1 MDNYKYFSQL
11 CESIVTEASTT
22 MAQFTGPGAQE
33 ILKQLHSKEA
43 LGHDVQPVPAVR
55 PKWTDLK
62 DKPGT
67 WLLIAGNK
75 GFGAVRYLG
84 SDNYRGRGYG
94 STGSYQIF
102 TSNGRPDPDEGNMVY
117 STFADNVTDAN
128 SLLKGIIGDARK
140 FYFVDSE
147 YSKQLK
153 TNRANEKPIS
163 DFHSINGNVATLTKR
178 FKPLFRK
185 ILVASKADINGVIAS
200 MAKNDAHHKVD
211 KKIDQVKLIDQ
222 AIESLDDNE
231 ISDVLTS
238 AVNNS
243 VMLTARYYY
252 PDLTGNIMNHGPRYS
267 SRNPTVGSEK
277 SEGVTKV
284 LADIANGDREK
295 LSAVLAY
302 LKRSLV

>member
-1 MDNYKYFSQL
+1 MDDYKHFSQL
-11 CESIVTEASTT
+11 CESIVTEASTA
-22 MAQFTGPGAQE
+22 MAQFNGPGAQE
-33 ILKQLHSKEA
+33 VLKQLHSKEA
-43 LGHDVQPVPAVR
+43 LGHDVKPEPAVR

-62 DKPGT
+62 ERPGT

-75 GFGAVRYLG
+75 GFGAVRYIG
-84 SDNYRGRGYG
+84 SENYRSRA
-94 STGSYQIF
+94 SRSGSYQIF
-102 TSNGRPDPDEGNMVY
+102 TSSGRPEPDEGNMIY

-128 SLLKGIIGDARK
+128 GLLKSIIGDARK

-147 YSKQLK
+147 YSKELNQ
-153 TNRANEKPIS
+153 NRGKNKPIS
-163 DFHSINGNVATLTKR
+163 DFNTVNVNNLTKR

-222 AIESLDDNE
+222 AIQGLDNDA
-231 ISDVLTS
+231 ISDVLGNAVS
-238 AVNNS
+238 AS
-243 VMLTARYYY
+243 VILTARYYY
-252 PDLTGNIMNHGPRYS
+252 PQLTGNVTSGYRY
-267 SRNPTVGSEK
+267 RDNGLTAEK
-277 SEGVTKV
+277 NEGVVKV

>member
-11 CESIVTEASTT
+11 CESIVTEASTA

-43 LGHDVQPVPAVR
+43 LGHDVTPEPAVR

-62 DKPGT
+62 DRPGT

-75 GFGAVRYLG
+75 GFGAVRYIG
-84 SDNYRGRGYG
+84 SDTYRSRA
-94 STGSYQIF
+94 SRSGSYQIF
-102 TSNGRPDPDEGNMVY
+102 TSNGRPDPDEGNMIY

-128 SLLKGIIGDARK
+128 GLLKSIIGDARK

-147 YSKQLK
+147 YSKELNQ
-153 TNRANEKPIS
+153 NRGKNKPIS
-163 DFHSINGNVATLTKR
+163 DFNTVNVTTLTKR

-222 AIESLDDNE
+222 AIQGLDNNE
-231 ISDVLTS
+231 ISDVLGNAVS
-238 AVNNS
+238 AS
-243 VMLTARYYY
+243 VILAARYYY
-252 PDLTGNIMNHGPRYS
+252 PQLTGNVTSGYRY
-267 SRNPTVGSEK
+267 RDNGLTTEK
-277 SEGVTKV
+277 TEGMVKV
-284 LADIANGDREK
+284 LSDIANGDREK

>member
-1 MDNYKYFSQL
+1 MDDYKYFSQL
-11 CESIVTEASTT
+11 CESIVSEASTA
-22 MAQFTGPGAQE
+22 MAQFNGPGAQE

-43 LGHDVQPVPAVR
+43 LGHDVQPEPAIR

-84 SDNYRGRGYG
+84 SENYRSRA
-94 STGSYQIF
+94 SRSGSYQIF
-102 TSNGRPDPDEGNMVY
+102 TSNGRPDPDEGNMIY

-128 SLLKGIIGDARK
+128 GLLKSIVGDARK
-140 FYFVDSE
+140 FYFADSE
-147 YSKQLK
+147 YSKELNQ
-153 TNRANEKPIS
+153 NRGKNKPIS
-163 DFHSINGNVATLTKR
+163 DFNTVNVTTLTKR

-222 AIESLDDNE
+222 AIQGLDNDA
-231 ISDVLTS
+231 ISDVLGNAVS
-238 AVNNS
+238 AS
-243 VMLTARYYY
+243 VILTARYYY
-252 PDLTGNIMNHGPRYS
+252 PQLTGNVTSGYRY
-267 SRNPTVGSEK
+267 RDNGLTTEK
-277 SEGVTKV
+277 TEGMVKV
-284 LADIANGDREK
+284 LSDIANGDREK

>member
-11 CESIVTEASTT
+11 CESIVSEASTA

-33 ILKQLHSKEA
+33 VLKQLHSKDA
-43 LGHDVQPVPAVR
+43 LGHDVQPEPAVR

-62 DKPGT
+62 DKPGS

-75 GFGAVRYLG
+75 GFGAVRFMG
-84 SDNYRGRGYG
+84 SDTYGRRA
-94 STGSYQIF
+94 SRSGSYQIF

-128 SLLKGIIGDARK
+128 GLLKRIIGDARK

-147 YSKQLK
+147 YSKQLNQ
-153 TNRANEKPIS
+153 NRGKNKPIS
-163 DFHSINGNVATLTKR
+163 DFNTVNVTTLTKR

-222 AIESLDDNE
+222 AIQGLDNNE
-231 ISDVLTS
+231 ISEVLGNAVS
-238 AVNNS
+238 AS
-243 VMLTARYYY
+243 VILTARYYY
-252 PDLTGNIMNHGPRYS
+252 PQLTGNVTSSYRY
-267 SRNPTVGSEK
+267 RDNGLTTEK
-277 SEGVTKV
+277 TEGMVKV

>member
-11 CESIVTEASTT
+11 CESIVSEASTT
-22 MAQFTGPGAQE
+22 MAQFNGPGAQE

-43 LGHDVQPVPAVR
+43 LGHDVQPEPAVR

-84 SDNYRGRGYG
+84 SENYRSRA
-94 STGSYQIF
+94 SRSGSYQIF
-102 TSNGRPDPDEGNMVY
+102 TSNGRPDPDEGNMIY

-128 SLLKGIIGDARK
+128 GLLKSIIGDARK

-147 YSKQLK
+147 YSKELNQ
-153 TNRANEKPIS
+153 NRGKNKPIS
-163 DFHSINGNVATLTKR
+163 DFNTVNVTTLTKR

-222 AIESLDDNE
+222 AIQGLDNDE
-231 ISDVLTS
+231 ISEVLGNAVS
-238 AVNNS
+238 AS
-243 VMLTARYYY
+243 VILTARYYY
-252 PDLTGNIMNHGPRYS
+252 PQLTGNVTSGYRY
-267 SRNPTVGSEK
+267 RDNGLTTEK
-277 SEGVTKV
+277 TEGMVKV

>member
-11 CESIVTEASTT
+11 CESIVLEASTA

-43 LGHDVQPVPAVR
+43 FGHDVTPEPAVR

-62 DKPGT
+62 DRPGT

-84 SDNYRGRGYG
+84 SDNYRSRA
-94 STGSYQIF
+94 SRSGSYQIF
-102 TSNGRPDPDEGNMVY
+102 TSNGKPDPDEGNMVY
-117 STFADNVTDAN
+117 SYFADNVTDAN
-128 SLLKGIIGDARK
+128 SSLKGIIGDARK

-153 TNRANEKPIS
+153 TNRAMEKPDSS
-163 DFHSINGNVATLTKR
+163 DFATTTKLATR
-178 FKPLFRK
+178 FKPLFKK
-185 ILVASKADINGVIAS
+185 ILIASKADINGVIAN

-211 KKIDQVKLIDQ
+211 KKLDQIKLIDQ
-222 AIESLDDNE
+222 AIQKLDDGE
-231 ISDVLTS
+231 MSDLLTG

-243 VMLTARYYY
+243 LVLTARYYY
-252 PDLTGNIMNHGPRYS
+252 PDQTGNISNGYRYRDNS
-267 SRNPTVGSEK
+267 LMAEK
-277 SEGVTKV
+277 NDGVTRV
-284 LADIANGDREK
+284 LADIANGDRGK

>member
-1 MDNYKYFSQL
+1 MDDYKYFSQL
-11 CESIVTEASTT
+11 CESIVSEASTA
-22 MAQFTGPGAQE
+22 MAQFNGPGAQE
-33 ILKQLHSKEA
+33 VLKQLHSKDA
-43 LGHDVQPVPAVR
+43 LGHDVQPEPAVR

-62 DKPGT
+62 DKPGS

-75 GFGAVRYLG
+75 GFGAVRFMG
-84 SDNYRGRGYG
+84 SDTYGRRA
-94 STGSYQIF
+94 SRSGSYQIF

-128 SLLKGIIGDARK
+128 SLLKSIVGDARK

-147 YSKQLK
+147 YSKQLNQTRGK
-153 TNRANEKPIS
+153 NKPIS
-163 DFHSINGNVATLTKR
+163 DFNTVNVTTLTKR

-222 AIESLDDNE
+222 AIQGLDNDE
-231 ISDVLTS
+231 ISEVLGNAVS
-238 AVNNS
+238 AS
-243 VMLTARYYY
+243 VILTARYYY
-252 PDLTGNIMNHGPRYS
+252 PQLTGNVTSGYRY
-267 SRNPTVGSEK
+267 RDNGLTTEK
-277 SEGVTKV
+277 TEGMVKV

>member
-1 MDNYKYFSQL
+1 MDDYKHFSQL
-11 CESIVTEASTT
+11 CESIVTEASTA
-22 MAQFTGPGAQE
+22 MAQFNGPGAQE
-33 ILKQLHSKEA
+33 VLKQLHSKEA
-43 LGHDVQPVPAVR
+43 LGHDVKPEPAVR

-84 SDNYRGRGYG
+84 SENYRSRA
-94 STGSYQIF
+94 SRSGSYQIF
-102 TSNGRPDPDEGNMVY
+102 TSNGRPDPDEGNMIY

-128 SLLKGIIGDARK
+128 GLLKSIIGDARK

-147 YSKQLK
+147 YSKELNQ
-153 TNRANEKPIS
+153 NRGKNKPIS
-163 DFHSINGNVATLTKR
+163 DFNTVNVNNLTKR

-222 AIESLDDNE
+222 AIQGLDNDA
-231 ISDVLTS
+231 ISDVLGNAVS
-238 AVNNS
+238 AS
-243 VMLTARYYY
+243 VILTARYYY
-252 PDLTGNIMNHGPRYS
+252 PQLTGNVTSGYRY
-267 SRNPTVGSEK
+267 RDNGLTAEK
-277 SEGVTKV
+277 NEGVVKV

>member
-1 MDNYKYFSQL
+1 
-11 CESIVTEASTT
+11 
-22 MAQFTGPGAQE
+22 
-33 ILKQLHSKEA
+33 
-43 LGHDVQPVPAVR
+43 
-55 PKWTDLK
+55 
-62 DKPGT
+62 
-67 WLLIAGNK
+67 LLIAGNK
-75 GFGAVRYLG
+75 GFGAVRFMV
-84 SDNYRGRGYG
+84 SDTYGRRA
-94 STGSYQIF
+94 SRSGSYQIF

-128 SLLKGIIGDARK
+128 GLLKSIIGDARK

-147 YSKQLK
+147 YSKELNQ
-153 TNRANEKPIS
+153 NRGKNKPIS
-163 DFHSINGNVATLTKR
+163 DFNTVNVTTLTKR

-222 AIESLDDNE
+222 AIQGLDNNE
-231 ISDVLTS
+231 ISDVLGNAVS
-238 AVNNS
+238 AS
-243 VMLTARYYY
+243 VILTARYYY
-252 PDLTGNIMNHGPRYS
+252 PQLTGNVTSGYRY
-267 SRNPTVGSEK
+267 RDNGLTAEK
-277 SEGVTKV
+277 NEGVVKV

>member
-1 MDNYKYFSQL
+1 MDDYKYFSQL
-11 CESIVTEASTT
+11 CESIVTETSTA

-33 ILKQLHSKEA
+33 ILKQIHSKEA
-43 LGHDVQPVPAVR
+43 FGHDAQPKPVVR

-75 GFGAVRYLG
+75 GFGAVKFLPG
-84 SDNYRGRGYG
+84 SFRRG
-94 STGSYQIF
+94 SGSYQLLA
-102 TSNGRPDPDEGNMVY
+102 SNGKPDPDEGNMIY
-117 STFADNVTDAN
+117 STFADNVADAN
-128 SLLKGIIGDARK
+128 NTLKGIIGDAKK

-147 YSKQLK
+147 YSKQLNQ
-153 TNRANEKPIS
+153 NRGKNKPIS
-163 DFHSINGNVATLTKR
+163 DFNNINVANLTKR
-178 FKPLFRK
+178 FKPLFKK

-222 AIESLDDNE
+222 AIQGLDNDA
-231 ISDVLTS
+231 ISDVLGNAVS
-238 AVNNS
+238 AS
-243 VMLTARYYY
+243 VILTARYYY
-252 PDLTGNIMNHGPRYS
+252 PQLTGNVTSGYRY
-267 SRNPTVGSEK
+267 RDNGLTSEK
-277 SEGVTKV
+277 NDGVVKV

>member
-1 MDNYKYFSQL
+1 MDDYKYFSQL
-11 CESIVTEASTT
+11 CESIVTETSTA
-22 MAQFTGPGAQE
+22 MAQFNGPGAQE
-33 ILKQLHSKEA
+33 VLKQLHSKEA
-43 LGHDVQPVPAVR
+43 FGHDVQPEPVVR

-62 DKPGT
+62 EKPGT

-75 GFGAVRYLG
+75 GFGAVKFLPG
-84 SDNYRGRGYG
+84 SFRRG
-94 STGSYQIF
+94 SGSYQLLA
-102 TSNGRPDPDEGNMVY
+102 SNGKPDPDEGNMVY
-117 STFADNVTDAN
+117 SSFADNVADAN
-128 SLLKGIIGDARK
+128 SSLKGIVGDAKK

-147 YSKQLK
+147 YSKQLNQ
-153 TNRANEKPIS
+153 NRGKNKPIS

>member
-11 CESIVTEASTT
+11 CESIVSEASTA

-43 LGHDVQPVPAVR
+43 FGHDVQPEPVVR

-62 DKPGT
+62 DKPGA

-84 SDNYRGRGYG
+84 SDTYRSRA
-94 STGSYQIF
+94 SRSGSYQIF
-102 TSNGRPDPDEGNMVY
+102 TSNGRPDPDEGNMIY

-128 SLLKGIIGDARK
+128 GLLKSIIGDARK

-147 YSKQLK
+147 YSKELNK
-153 TNRANEKPIS
+153 TRGKNKPIS
-163 DFHSINGNVATLTKR
+163 DFNAINVANLTKR
-178 FKPLFRK
+178 FKPLFKK

-222 AIESLDDNE
+222 AIQGLDNDA
-231 ISDVLTS
+231 ISEVLGNAVS
-238 AVNNS
+238 AS
-243 VMLTARYYY
+243 VILTARYYY
-252 PDLTGNIMNHGPRYS
+252 PQLTGNVTSGYRY
-267 SRNPTVGSEK
+267 RDNGLTAEK
-277 SEGVTKV
+277 NEGVVKV

>member
-11 CESIVTEASTT
+11 CESIVSEASTS

-33 ILKQLHSKEA
+33 VLKQLHSKDA
-43 LGHDVQPVPAVR
+43 LGHDVQPEPAVR

-62 DKPGT
+62 DKPGS

-75 GFGAVRYLG
+75 GFGAVRFMG
-84 SDNYRGRGYG
+84 SDTYGRRA
-94 STGSYQIF
+94 SRSGSYQIF

-128 SLLKGIIGDARK
+128 GLLKSIIGDARK

-147 YSKQLK
+147 YSKQLNQ
-153 TNRANEKPIS
+153 NRGKNKPIS
-163 DFHSINGNVATLTKR
+163 DFNNINVANLTKR

-185 ILVASKADINGVIAS
+185 ILVASKADINGVIAN

-211 KKIDQVKLIDQ
+211 KKIDQVKLLDQ
-222 AIESLDDNE
+222 AIQGLDNDA
-231 ISDVLTS
+231 ISDVLGNAVS
-238 AVNNS
+238 AS
-243 VMLTARYYY
+243 VILTARYYY
-252 PDLTGNIMNHGPRYS
+252 PQLTGNVTSGYRY
-267 SRNPTVGSEK
+267 RDNGLTTEK
-277 SEGVTKV
+277 TEGMVKV

>member
-1 MDNYKYFSQL
+1 MDDYKHFSQL
-11 CESIVTEASTT
+11 CESIVTEASTA

-43 LGHDVQPVPAVR
+43 FGHDVTPEPAVR

-75 GFGAVRYLG
+75 GFGAVRYIG
-84 SDNYRGRGYG
+84 SDTYRSRA
-94 STGSYQIF
+94 SRAGSYQIF
-102 TSNGRPDPDEGNMVY
+102 TSNGRPDPDEGNMIY
-117 STFADNVTDAN
+117 SVFADNVTDAN
-128 SLLKGIIGDARK
+128 NSLKGIIGDARK

-153 TNRANEKPIS
+153 TNRAMEKPDTS
-163 DFHSINGNVATLTKR
+163 EYATTTKLATR
-178 FKPLFRK
+178 FKPLFKK
-185 ILVASKADINGVIAS
+185 ILIASKADINGVIAN

-222 AIESLDDNE
+222 AIEKLDNGE
-231 ISDVLTS
+231 MSDLLTS

-243 VMLTARYYY
+243 LVLTARYYY
-252 PDLTGNIMNHGPRYS
+252 PDQTGKISTGYRYRDS
-267 SRNPTVGSEK
+267 NLIAEK
-277 SEGVTKV
+277 NDGVTRV
-284 LADIANGDREK
+284 LADIANGDRGK

>member
-11 CESIVTEASTT
+11 CESIVTEASTA

-33 ILKQLHSKEA
+33 VLKQLHSKEA

-84 SDNYRGRGYG
+84 SDNYRSRA
-94 STGSYQIF
+94 SRSGSYQIF

-128 SLLKGIIGDARK
+128 GLLKSIIGDARK

-147 YSKQLK
+147 YSKELNK
-153 TNRANEKPIS
+153 TRGKNKPIS
-163 DFHSINGNVATLTKR
+163 DFNTVNVTTLTKR

-222 AIESLDDNE
+222 AIQGLDNNE
-231 ISDVLTS
+231 ISDVLGNAVS
-238 AVNNS
+238 AS
-243 VMLTARYYY
+243 VILTARYYY
-252 PDLTGNIMNHGPRYS
+252 PQLTGNVTSGYRYRDNGLMAE
-267 SRNPTVGSEK
+267 RND
-277 SEGVTKV
+277 GVIKV

>member
-11 CESIVTEASTT
+11 CESIVSEASTA

-33 ILKQLHSKEA
+33 VLKQLHSKDA
-43 LGHDVQPVPAVR
+43 LGHDVQPEPAVR

-62 DKPGT
+62 DKPGS

-75 GFGAVRYLG
+75 GFGAVRFMV
-84 SDNYRGRGYG
+84 SDTYGRRP
-94 STGSYQIF
+94 SRSGSYQIF

-128 SLLKGIIGDARK
+128 GLLKSIIGDARK

-147 YSKQLK
+147 YSKELNQTRGK
-153 TNRANEKPIS
+153 NKPIS
-163 DFHSINGNVATLTKR
+163 DFNTVNVTTLTKR
-178 FKPLFRK
+178 FKPLFKK

-222 AIESLDDNE
+222 AIQGLDNDE
-231 ISDVLTS
+231 ISEVLANAVS
-238 AVNNS
+238 AS
-243 VMLTARYYY
+243 VILTARYYY
-252 PDLTGNIMNHGPRYS
+252 PQLTGNVTSSYRY
-267 SRNPTVGSEK
+267 RDNGLTTEK
-277 SEGVTKV
+277 TEGMVKV

>member
-1 MDNYKYFSQL
+1 MDDYKYFSQL
-11 CESIVTEASTT
+11 CESIVTETSTA

-33 ILKQLHSKEA
+33 ILKQIHSKEA
-43 LGHDVQPVPAVR
+43 FGHDAQPKPVVR

-75 GFGAVRYLG
+75 GFGAVKFLPG
-84 SDNYRGRGYG
+84 SFRRG
-94 STGSYQIF
+94 SGSYQLLA
-102 TSNGRPDPDEGNMVY
+102 SNGKPDPDEGNMIY
-117 STFADNVTDAN
+117 STFADNVADAN
-128 SLLKGIIGDARK
+128 NTLKGIIGDAKK

-147 YSKQLK
+147 YSKQLNTK
-153 TNRANEKPIS
+153 RGENKPIS
-163 DFHSINGNVATLTKR
+163 DFNTVNVTTLTKR

-185 ILVASKADINGVIAS
+185 ILVASKADINGVIAN

-222 AIESLDDNE
+222 AIQGLDNDA
-231 ISDVLTS
+231 ISDVLGNAVS
-238 AVNNS
+238 AS
-243 VMLTARYYY
+243 VILTARYYY
-252 PDLTGNIMNHGPRYS
+252 PQLTGNVTSGYRY
-267 SRNPTVGSEK
+267 RDNGLTAEK
-277 SEGVTKV
+277 NEGVVKV

>member
-11 CESIVTEASTT
+11 CESIVSEASTT

-33 ILKQLHSKEA
+33 VLKQLHSKDA
-43 LGHDVQPVPAVR
+43 LGHDVQPEPAVR

-62 DKPGT
+62 DKPGS

-75 GFGAVRYLG
+75 GFGAVRFMV
-84 SDNYRGRGYG
+84 SDTYGRRA
-94 STGSYQIF
+94 SRSGSYQIF

-128 SLLKGIIGDARK
+128 GLLKSIIGDARK

-147 YSKQLK
+147 YSKELK
-153 TNRANEKPIS
+153 QTRGTNKPIS
-163 DFHSINGNVATLTKR
+163 DFNTVNVTTLTKR

-185 ILVASKADINGVIAS
+185 ILVASKADINGVIAI

-222 AIESLDDNE
+222 AIQGLDNNE
-231 ISDVLTS
+231 ISDVLGNAVS
-238 AVNNS
+238 AS
-243 VMLTARYYY
+243 VILTARYYY
-252 PDLTGNIMNHGPRYS
+252 PQLTGNVTSGYRY
-267 SRNPTVGSEK
+267 RDNGLTTEK
-277 SEGVTKV
+277 TEGMVKV
-284 LADIANGDREK
+284 LSDIANGDREK

>member
-11 CESIVTEASTT
+11 CESIVTEASTS

-43 LGHDVQPVPAVR
+43 FGHDAQPEPAVR

-62 DKPGT
+62 DNPGT

-75 GFGAVRYLG
+75 GFGAVRFIG
-84 SDNYRGRGYG
+84 SDNYRSRA
-94 STGSYQIF
+94 SRAGSYEIY
-102 TSNGRPDPDEGNMVY
+102 TSNGRPDPDEGNMIY

-128 SLLKGIIGDARK
+128 SLLKNIIGDARK
-140 FYFVDSE
+140 FYFVDSA
-147 YSKQLK
+147 YSKQLR
-153 TNRANEKPIS
+153 TNRASEKPEPAGFTTTS
-163 DFHSINGNVATLTKR
+163 KLTNR
-178 FKPLFRK
+178 FKPLFKK
-185 ILVASKADINGVIAS
+185 ILVAAKADINGVIAS

-222 AIESLDDNE
+222 AIEGLDNGAMTE
-231 ISDVLTS
+231 LLTS

-243 VMLTARYYY
+243 IVLTARYYY
-252 PDLTGNIMNHGPRYS
+252 PELTGNVTSGYRYRDS
-267 SRNPTVGSEK
+267 SLSSEK
-277 SEGVTKV
+277 NDGPTKV
-284 LADIANGDREK
+284 LSDIANGDREK

>member
-1 MDNYKYFSQL
+1 MDDYKHFSQL
-11 CESIVTEASTT
+11 CESIVSEASTA

-33 ILKQLHSKEA
+33 VLKQLHSKEA
-43 LGHDVQPVPAVR
+43 LGHDVQPEPAVR

-75 GFGAVRYLG
+75 GFGAVRFMV
-84 SDNYRGRGYG
+84 SDTYG
-94 STGSYQIF
+94 IRASKSGSYQIF

-128 SLLKGIIGDARK
+128 GLLKSIIGDARK

-147 YSKQLK
+147 YSKELNK
-153 TNRANEKPIS
+153 TRGENKPIS
-163 DFHSINGNVATLTKR
+163 DFNSVNVTTLTKR

-222 AIESLDDNE
+222 AIQGLDNDE
-231 ISDVLTS
+231 ISEVLGNAVS
-238 AVNNS
+238 AS
-243 VMLTARYYY
+243 VILTARYYY
-252 PDLTGNIMNHGPRYS
+252 PQLTGNVTSGYRY
-267 SRNPTVGSEK
+267 RDNGLTTEK
-277 SEGVTKV
+277 TEGMVKV

>member
-11 CESIVTEASTT
+11 CESIVSEASTT
-22 MAQFTGPGAQE
+22 MAQFNGPGAQE

-43 LGHDVQPVPAVR
+43 LGHDVQPEPAIR

-84 SDNYRGRGYG
+84 SDNYRSRA
-94 STGSYQIF
+94 SRSGSYQLF

-128 SLLKGIIGDARK
+128 GLLKSIIGDARK

-147 YSKQLK
+147 YSKELNQ
-153 TNRANEKPIS
+153 NRGKNKPIS
-163 DFHSINGNVATLTKR
+163 DFNTVNVTTLTKR

-222 AIESLDDNE
+222 AIQGLDNNE
-231 ISDVLTS
+231 ISDVLGNAVS
-238 AVNNS
+238 AS
-243 VMLTARYYY
+243 VILAARYYY
-252 PDLTGNIMNHGPRYS
+252 PQLTGNVTSGYRY
-267 SRNPTVGSEK
+267 RDNGLTTEK
-277 SEGVTKV
+277 TEGMVKV
-284 LADIANGDREK
+284 LSDIANGDREK

>member
-1 MDNYKYFSQL
+1 MDDYKYFSQL
-11 CESIVTEASTT
+11 CESIVTETSTA

-33 ILKQLHSKEA
+33 ILKQIHSKEA
-43 LGHDVQPVPAVR
+43 FGHDAQPKPVVR

-75 GFGAVRYLG
+75 GFGAVKFLPG
-84 SDNYRGRGYG
+84 SFRRG
-94 STGSYQIF
+94 SGSYQLLA
-102 TSNGRPDPDEGNMVY
+102 SNGKPDPDEGNMIY
-117 STFADNVTDAN
+117 STFADNVADAN
-128 SLLKGIIGDARK
+128 NTLKGIIGDAKK

-147 YSKQLK
+147 YSKQLNTK
-153 TNRANEKPIS
+153 RGENKPIS
-163 DFHSINGNVATLTKR
+163 DFNTVNVTTLTKR

-222 AIESLDDNE
+222 AIQGLDNNE
-231 ISDVLTS
+231 ISDVLGNAVS
-238 AVNNS
+238 AS
-243 VMLTARYYY
+243 VILTARYYY
-252 PDLTGNIMNHGPRYS
+252 PQLTGNVTSSYRY
-267 SRNPTVGSEK
+267 RDNGLTTEK
-277 SEGVTKV
+277 TEGMVKV

>member
-11 CESIVTEASTT
+11 CESIVSEASTA
-22 MAQFTGPGAQE
+22 MAQFNGPGAQE

-43 LGHDVQPVPAVR
+43 LGHDVKPEPAVR

-75 GFGAVRYLG
+75 GFGAVRYEG
-84 SDNYRGRGYG
+84 PKMTGGYGRGG
-94 STGSYQIF
+94 KGSYQIF
-102 TSNGRPDPDEGNMVY
+102 TSNGRPDPDEGNMIY

-128 SLLKGIIGDARK
+128 GLLKSIIGDARK

-147 YSKQLK
+147 YSKELNK
-153 TNRANEKPIS
+153 TRGKNKPIS
-163 DFHSINGNVATLTKR
+163 DFNSIDVISLAKR

-222 AIESLDDNE
+222 AIESLDTNE
-231 ISDVLTS
+231 ISDVLAH
-238 AVNNS
+238 AVS
-243 VMLTARYYY
+243 SSIILTARYYY
-252 PDLTGNIMNHGPRYS
+252 PQLTGNVTSGYRY
-267 SRNPTVGSEK
+267 RNNSLTAENN
-277 SEGVTKV
+277 EGVVKV

-302 LKRSLV
+302 LKRSLI

>member
-11 CESIVTEASTT
+11 CESIVSEASTAL
-22 MAQFTGPGAQE
+22 AQFTGPGAQE

-43 LGHDVQPVPAVR
+43 LGHDVQPEPVAR

-62 DKPGT
+62 DRPGS

-75 GFGAVRYLG
+75 GFGAVKYMPG
-84 SDNYRGRGYG
+84 KYNKNSGE
-94 STGSYQIF
+94 YQVF
-102 TSNGRPDPDEGNMVY
+102 TSNGKPDPEEGNMIY
-117 STFADNVTDAN
+117 STTESTVAGAN
-128 SLLKGIIGDARK
+128 SFLKSNIGDARK
-140 FYFVDSE
+140 FYFMDSE
-147 YSKQLK
+147 YSSQLR
-153 TNRANEKPIS
+153 TNRANDKPEPAG
-163 DFHSINGNVATLTKR
+163 FTTTRKLTNR

-222 AIESLDDNE
+222 AIEGLDNGTMTE
-231 ISDVLTS
+231 LLTS

-243 VMLTARYYY
+243 IVLTARYYY
-252 PDLTGNIMNHGPRYS
+252 PELTGNVSSGYRYRDSSLSSDNNNGP
-267 SRNPTVGSEK
+267 
-277 SEGVTKV
+277 TKV
-284 LADIANGDREK
+284 LSDIANGDREK

>member
-11 CESIVTEASTT
+11 CESIVSEASTAL
-22 MAQFTGPGAQE
+22 AQFTGPGAQE

-43 LGHDVQPVPAVR
+43 FGHDVQPEPAVR

-62 DKPGT
+62 DRPGT

-75 GFGAVRYLG
+75 GFGAVRYIG
-84 SDNYRGRGYG
+84 SDNYRSRA
-94 STGSYQIF
+94 SRSGSYQIF
-102 TSNGRPDPDEGNMVY
+102 TSNGKPDPDEGNMVY
-117 STFADNVTDAN
+117 SYFADNVTDAN
-128 SLLKGIIGDARK
+128 SSLKGIIGDARK

-153 TNRANEKPIS
+153 TNRAMEKPDSS
-163 DFHSINGNVATLTKR
+163 DFATTTKLATR
-178 FKPLFRK
+178 FKPLFKK
-185 ILVASKADINGVIAS
+185 ILIASKADINGVIAN

-211 KKIDQVKLIDQ
+211 KKLDQIKLIDQ
-222 AIESLDDNE
+222 SIQKLDDGE
-231 ISDVLTS
+231 MSDLLTG

-243 VMLTARYYY
+243 LVLTARYYY
-252 PDLTGNIMNHGPRYS
+252 PDQTGNISNGYRYRDNS
-267 SRNPTVGSEK
+267 LMAEK
-277 SEGVTKV
+277 NDGVTRV
-284 LADIANGDREK
+284 LADIANGDRGK